1 MNIEKKKSRT
11 RVGIIG
17 RPNVGKSSLFNYLTG
32 SRQAVVK
39 DQAGVTRDLI
49 IGDVDLWGKSF
60 ELVDTG
66 GLTEATDVFSQLIR
80 EQVLKYLHTL
90 DILLVIVDG
99 RVGVVPED
107 REVIRMAN
115 ESELPFLVVVNK
127 IDSVQDL
134 ESAKYEFYEF
144 GEEVIAVSIE
154 HRHGVVDLLE
164 WLDARVNLEVLD
176 ESQETRLAIVGKP
189 NVGKSSFL
197 NRMVGEDRVLVSSIA
212 GTTVD
217 PIDAVMEFEGRRYTL
232 TDTAGMRRH
241 ARRTDDVEIISAFKA
256 EDAIRGTDIVLLFV
270 DVLQGPTEQDAK
282 IVETALDDHKAVI
295 MVANKADLAE
305 EQLDA
310 YRSTFRAQVERELH
324 FFSDIPIAFI
334 SVKTGK
340 GIKALFDLIDKVKQQ
355 LHIRISTSHL
365 NDFFTHVIRQAP
377 APGHGTKIV
386 KFYYLTQTNQV
397 PPSFIAFCNFPEAVD
412 NSYRRFISKRLKE
425 HWNLEGIPVRI
436 FAMKKG
442 GRSLSQ

>member
-1 MNIEKKKSRT
+1 MSTEKKTKRT

-49 IGDVDLWGKSF
+49 VGDVDLWGKSF

-80 EQVLKYLHTL
+80 EQVLNYLHTL
-90 DILLVIVDG
+90 DLLLVVVDG

-127 IDSVQDL
+127 IDSVQEL
-134 ESAKYEFYEF
+134 ESSKYEFYEF
-144 GEEVIAVSIE
+144 GENVIAVSIE

-176 ESQETRLAIVGKP
+176 ESKETRLAIVGKP

-197 NRMVGEDRVLVSSIA
+197 NRMVGENRVLVSEIA

-217 PIDAVMEFEGRRYTL
+217 PIDASMEFEGKRYIL
-232 TDTAGMRRH
+232 TDTAGMRRQS
-241 ARRTDDVEIISAFKA
+241 RRTDDVEIISAFKA
-256 EDAIRGTDIVLLFV
+256 EDAIQGTDIVLLFV
-270 DVLQGPTEQDAK
+270 DVMHGPTEQDAK

-305 EQLDA
+305 EELDA
-310 YRSTFRAQVERELH
+310 YRLNFRAQVERELH
-324 FFSDIPIAFI
+324 FFPDIPVAFI
-334 SVKTGK
+334 SAKTGK
-340 GIKALFDLIDKVKQQ
+340 GIKALFDLIERVKEK
-355 LHIRISTSHL
+355 LHLRISTSHL

-377 APGHGTKIV
+377 APVMGTKIV

-425 HWNLEGIPVRI
+425 HWKLEGIPVRI

-442 GRSLSQ
+442 GRSLSE